1 MCLYDSWMSLIMLI
15 LPQKSRGARMQE
27 GTLMIKKQISH
38 VLNGFQLVLVLMLLF
53 SFQGE
58 RQWER
63 VVANLPMV
71 YYVNST

>member
-1 MCLYDSWMSLIMLI
+1 MYAGRNFDDQEADISWTQW
-15 LPQKSRGARMQE
+15 LPIGIA
-27 GTLMIKKQISH
+27 
-38 VLNGFQLVLVLMLLF
+38 VLMLLF